1 MIIILRCLTPSLF
14 CFFSSCMA
22 LAAVPRGYQVL
33 TCGVMD
39 THRRVTLGQH
49 SIASSR
55 VMDLAFANATQTDA
69 SITNSFGLH
78 LREPRIKRNYPRKV
92 MCADDCDLMVS
103 LMQKACPTFP
113 PRAQE
118 ANDGEEDV
126 QDETESQIYLK
137 NLTRALDE
145 ALTRKRKPNLKSR
158 SPPRDTATSWV
169 ESSHA
174 STTSAPVEAERG
186 ALELW
191 MEEQHRGQ
199 RITRSAE
206 PFCKSRSLINAVSR
220 GRFPDDA
227 NAPISEAVRKWEK
240 EQNQSLQ
247 RHRHQP
253 QQQRQPDE
261 RGEDHDEKTHRK
273 TSLSSHEGL
282 NGAPTLLGRLK
293 QLPVRSWRLVHN
305 LTRPPEPPVK
315 DDSMPTGERPVD
327 FMVVENWRHNFDY
340 VGYEE
345 QFNLDGLLS
354 TRDFCRCIV
363 TRHETSTTGKKPLAA
378 LADMFRKNRALSA
391 ARRREAQPCP
401 NRDVL
406 WSSVWMQRANEIALE
421 KERNK
426 LIDEIRA
433 FELRVPAAARSKEAV
448 EELQKDLVELLK
460 KWPCD
465 YMKRHVFTKIN
476 FVEWVRE
483 RQKMQSTVGTG
494 ALSSLSLAE
503 LMASRAEAS
512 FIEHVL
518 ALLPGDEN
526 SRVTRRPATAP

>member
-1 MIIILRCLTPSLF
+1 
-14 CFFSSCMA
+14 MA
-22 LAAVPRGYQVL
+22 LAAVPRGYQVV
-33 TCGVMD
+33 TGGVMD
-39 THRRVTLGQH
+39 THRRATLGQP
-49 SIASSR
+49 SITSSR
-55 VMDLAFANATQTDA
+55 FMSLAFANASRMDA
-69 SITNSFGLH
+69 SIATSFGLH
-78 LREPRIKRNYPRKV
+78 LREPRIKRNHPRKV
-92 MCADDCDLMVS
+92 LCADDCDLMVS

-118 ANDGEEDV
+118 ATGSEEDE

-145 ALTRKRKPNLKSR
+145 ALTRKRKLNMKSR
-158 SPPRDTATSWV
+158 SFPKDTATSWV

-206 PFCKSRSLINAVSR
+206 PFCKSRSLANAVSK

-240 EQNQSLQ
+240 EQSQPLQ
-247 RHRHQP
+247 RHRHLP
-253 QQQRQPDE
+253 KQQRKS
-261 RGEDHDEKTHRK
+261 GEGGKDQDEKTHREI
-273 TSLSSHEGL
+273 SLSSHEGL

-293 QLPVRSWRLVHN
+293 QLPMRSWRMIHN
-305 LTRPPEPPVK
+305 LTRAPEPPVK
-315 DDSMPTGERPVD
+315 NDSMPTDERPVD

-354 TRDFCRCIV
+354 TRDFCRCMV
-363 TRHETSTTGKKPLAA
+363 TRHEASTTGQTPLIA
-378 LADMFRKNRALSA
+378 LADMFKKNRARSVA
-391 ARRREAQPCP
+391 KKREAQPCP
-401 NRDVL
+401 NKDVL

-421 KERNK
+421 KERQK
-426 LIDEIRA
+426 LIDGIRA

-465 YMKRHVFTKIN
+465 SMKRHVFTKIN

-483 RQKMQSTVGTG
+483 RQKLQPTVGKG
-494 ALSSLSLAE
+494 ALPPLSLAE
-503 LMASRAEAS
+503 SMASRAEAS
-512 FIEHVL
+512 FVEHVL

-526 SRVTRRPATAP
+526 SIVTRRPATAP